1 MCRGVGDAVNH
12 HLFNYQIRLPGFLT
26 ALIAGVVITN
36 LSDPLKIKLNHE
48 GIDLLGGVS
57 LQLFLSMNLMSMDLL
72 SLIGSA
78 IVLVVTMALQIIL
91 ASFFVTRV
99 VFRMMGRDY
108 DAALVV
114 GGFFDLGMGA
124 TPVAIASMDA
134 ASKEHGPSLKALLIV
149 PLVGVFFVDLINAAT
164 IDAFLRFLQ

>member
-1 MCRGVGDAVNH
+1 MKV
-12 HLFNYQIRLPGFLT
+12 F
-26 ALIAGVVITN
+26 
-36 LSDPLKIKLNHE
+36 
-48 GIDLLGGVS
+48 DLLGGVS
-57 LQLFLSMNLMSMDLL
+57 LQLFLSMSLMSMDLL

-91 ASFFVTRV
+91 ASFFVTHV
-99 VFRMMGRDY
+99 VFRLMGRDY

-114 GGFFDLGMGA
+114 GGFFGLGMGA
-124 TPVAIASMDA
+124 TPVAVASMDA

-149 PLVGVFFVDLINAAT
+149 PLVGAFFVDLINAAT

>member
-1 MCRGVGDAVNH
+1 
-12 HLFNYQIRLPGFLT
+12 
-26 ALIAGVVITN
+26 
-36 LSDPLKIKLNHE
+36 
-48 GIDLLGGVS
+48 
-57 LQLFLSMNLMSMDLL
+57 MDLL

-91 ASFFVTRV
+91 ASFFVTHV

-114 GGFFDLGMGA
+114 GGFFGLGMGA
-124 TPVAIASMDA
+124 TPVVVASMDA

-149 PLVGVFFVDLINAAT
+149 PLVGAFFVDLINAAT

>member
-1 MCRGVGDAVNH
+1 MKV
-12 HLFNYQIRLPGFLT
+12 F
-26 ALIAGVVITN
+26 
-36 LSDPLKIKLNHE
+36 
-48 GIDLLGGVS
+48 DLLGGVS
-57 LQLFLSMNLMSMDLL
+57 LQLFLSMSLMSMDLL

-91 ASFFVTRV
+91 ASFFVTHV
-99 VFRMMGRDY
+99 VFRMKGRDY

-114 GGFFDLGMGA
+114 GGFFGLGMGA
-124 TPVAIASMDA
+124 TPVAVASMDA

-149 PLVGVFFVDLINAAT
+149 PLVGAFFVDLINAAT

>member
-1 MCRGVGDAVNH
+1 MKV
-12 HLFNYQIRLPGFLT
+12 F
-26 ALIAGVVITN
+26 
-36 LSDPLKIKLNHE
+36 
-48 GIDLLGGVS
+48 DLLGGVS
-57 LQLFLSMNLMSMDLL
+57 LQLFLSMSLMSMDLL

-91 ASFFVTRV
+91 ASFFVTHV

-114 GGFFDLGMGA
+114 GGFFGLGMGA
-124 TPVAIASMDA
+124 TPVAVASMDA

-149 PLVGVFFVDLINAAT
+149 PLVGAFFVDLINAAT